1 MSKSVNI
8 IIETPRGST
17 QKYAFDKKTGLF
29 KLKKIMPA
37 GMIFPFDFGFIP
49 DTTGEDGDPLDA
61 MIISEFASF
70 PGCMIECRPIGVLKA
85 EQKSK
90 KEKIRNDRYFFV
102 PVLSKQFEHID
113 SLDDMPENQLKEIEE
128 FFIQYN
134 KIEEKEFH
142 VLGIESP
149 KTAIKLLS
157 KNE

>member
-17 QKYAFDKKTGLF
+17 QKYALDKKTGLF
-29 KLKKIMPA
+29 KLKKIMPT

-49 DTTGEDGDPLDA
+49 ETIGEDGDPLDA

-70 PGCMIECRPIGVLKA
+70 PGCIIECRSIGVLEA

-90 KEKIRNDRYFFV
+90 KEKVRNDRYFFI
-102 PVLSKQFEHID
+102 PKLSKQFEHIE
-113 SLDDMPENQLKEIEE
+113 SLNDIPKNQLKEIEE

-134 KIEEKEFH
+134 KIDGKEFH
-142 VLGIESP
+142 ILGIESP
-149 KTAIKLLS
+149 KSAIKLLN